1 MNDSATALEPTQH
14 DSARESPSEQIPKE
28 PSEKRKPRVLIIGGG
43 FAGVA
48 AAKSLRGCDADVTL
62 IDRRNHHIFQPLLY
76 QVATALLAPSEVATP
91 IRRLAIRQK
100 NLSVILADVS
110 GLADDARSVLTYS
123 PSVGSGRV
131 AFDYLILAPG
141 MQASYFGHDEF
152 ARHAPSLKTIADA
165 ELVRAKVLS
174 AYELAEE
181 TEDPT
186 ARRRLLTFVLVGA
199 GPTGVELAASIAGL
213 ARATLRLSFR
223 RIDPAESRILL
234 IEAGKR
240 ILPSF
245 DERLAGKAAKRL
257 ARLGVEVLTDAK
269 VEQIDARGAVVS
281 GQRIESATVLW
292 TAGVAPAPILKEL
305 HAETDRAGRIRVSP
319 NMEVPQRPGIFVVGD
334 AAALSQD
341 GRPLPGVAQVAIQQG
356 RYVGQLIR
364 ARIKGRTSARPFRYF
379 DKGNMAVVGRNFALL
394 ESRRLRMSGYLTW
407 LIWGGIHLLFLPQ
420 IQSRLRV
427 AGQWLWWSLTDQRS
441 SLLLPETPRETFV
454 EAETSGDGG

>member
-1 MNDSATALEPTQH
+1 VAGLRSVDTPQRGGATH
-14 DSARESPSEQIPKE
+14 
-28 PSEKRKPRVLIIGGG
+28 KPRVVIVGGG

-76 QVATALLAPSEVATP
+76 QVATGLLAASEVATP

-100 NLSVILADVS
+100 NLSVILAEVT
-110 GLADDARSVLTYS
+110 GLSDEEPSVLTYS
-123 PSVGSGRV
+123 PGVGSGRV

-152 ARHAPSLKTIADA
+152 ARHAPSLKTVADA

-181 TEDPT
+181 TEDPV

-199 GPTGVELAASIAGL
+199 GPTGVELAASVAGL
-213 ARATLRLSFR
+213 ARATLHSSFR

-234 IEAGKR
+234 VEAGKR

-245 DERLAGKAAKRL
+245 DETLASKAAKRL
-257 ARLGVEVLTDAK
+257 AWLGVEVLTEAK
-269 VEQIDARGAVVS
+269 VEQVDAQGVVVS

-305 HAETDRAGRIRVSP
+305 HSETDRAGRIRVSP
-319 NMEVPQRPGIFVVGD
+319 DMGVPQRSAVFVVGD
-334 AAALSQD
+334 AAALSLD

-356 RYVGQLIR
+356 RYVGQLVR
-364 ARIKGRTSARPFRYF
+364 ARIEGRAWARPFRYF

-394 ESRRLRMSGYLTW
+394 ESRWLRMSGYLTW
-407 LIWGGIHLLFLPQ
+407 LIWGAIHLLFLPQ

-441 SLLLPETPRETFV
+441 SLLVPETRRDTSV
-454 EAETSGDGG
+454 EAEASGVPSSQPWSATKLGS

>member
-1 MNDSATALEPTQH
+1 VGYGSA
-14 DSARESPSEQIPKE
+14 SRPSGE
-28 PSEKRKPRVLIIGGG
+28 RRPRVVIVGGG
-43 FAGVA
+43 FAGLA
-48 AAKSLRGCDADVTL
+48 AAKSLGGCDADVTL

-91 IRRLAIRQK
+91 IRKLAIRQK
-100 NLSVILADVS
+100 NLSVILAEVS
-110 GLADDARSVLTYS
+110 GLADEE
-123 PSVGSGRV
+123 PSVRTHAPGVGPGRV

-141 MQASYFGHDEF
+141 MEASYFGHDEF
-152 ARHAPSLKTIADA
+152 ARHAPSLKTVADA

-181 TEDPT
+181 TEDPV

-199 GPTGVELAASIAGL
+199 GPTGVELAASVAGL
-213 ARATLRLSFR
+213 ARATLRASFR
-223 RIDPAESRILL
+223 RINPAESRILL
-234 IEAGKR
+234 VEAGKR

-257 ARLGVEVLTDAK
+257 AWLGVEVLTESK
-269 VEQIDARGAVVS
+269 VEQIDALGAVVS

-292 TAGVAPAPILKEL
+292 TAGVAAAPILKEL
-305 HAETDRAGRIRVSP
+305 HAETDRGGRIRVSP

-356 RYVGQLIR
+356 RYVGQLVR
-364 ARIKGRTSARPFRYF
+364 ARIEGRTWTRPFHYF

-394 ESRRLRMSGYLTW
+394 ESRRLRISGYLAF

-427 AGQWLWWSLTDQRS
+427 ASQWLWWWLTDQRS
-441 SLLLPETPRETFV
+441 SLLVPETRRDTAV
-454 EAETSGDGG
+454 EAETSGVPLEHPR

>member
-1 MNDSATALEPTQH
+1 MNDIFPSVDAPQRSGAG
-14 DSARESPSEQIPKE
+14 ESKSEQVPRR
-28 PSEKRKPRVLIIGGG
+28 PSGKHKPRVVIVGGG

-76 QVATALLAPSEVATP
+76 QVATALLAPSEVAAP

-100 NLSVILADVS
+100 NLSVILAEVS
-110 GLADDARSVLTYS
+110 GLADEERSVVTSS
-123 PSVGSGRV
+123 PAVESGRV
-131 AFDYLILAPG
+131 AFDYLIIAPG

-152 ARHAPSLKTIADA
+152 ATHAPSLKTVGDA

-174 AYELAEE
+174 AFELAEE
-181 TEDPT
+181 TEDPV

-199 GPTGVELAASIAGL
+199 GPTGVELAAAVAGL
-213 ARATLRLSFR
+213 ARATLRSSFR

-240 ILPSF
+240 ILPTF
-245 DERLAGKAAKRL
+245 DETLASKAAKRF
-257 ARLGVEVLTDAK
+257 ARIGVEVLTEAK
-269 VEQIDARGAVVS
+269 VEHIDAQGVVVS

-305 HAETDRAGRIRVSP
+305 HSETDRTGRIRVSP
-319 NMEVPQRPGIFVVGD
+319 NLEVPERPGIFVVGD
-334 AAALSQD
+334 AAALSQN

-356 RYVGQLIR
+356 RYVGQLVR
-364 ARIKGRTSARPFRYF
+364 ARIEGRTWVRPFRYF
-379 DKGNMAVVGRNFALL
+379 DKGNMAIVGRNFALL
-394 ESRRLRMSGYLTW
+394 ESRRLRMSGHLTW
-407 LIWGGIHLLFLPQ
+407 LIWGTIHLLFLPQ

-427 AGQWLWWSLTDQRS
+427 AGQWLWWWLTDQRS
-441 SLLLPETPRETFV
+441 SLLIPEARSALTEERHS
-454 EAETSGDGG
+454 AHA

>member
-1 MNDSATALEPTQH
+1 MAQ
-14 DSARESPSEQIPKE
+14 
-28 PSEKRKPRVLIIGGG
+28 KRKPRVVIVGGG

-76 QVATALLAPSEVATP
+76 QVATALLAPSDVATP
-91 IRRLAIRQK
+91 IRQLAIRQK
-100 NLSVILADVS
+100 NLSVILAEVS
-110 GLADDARSVLTYS
+110 GLQEAERAVLTCSPDARA
-123 PSVGSGRV
+123 GRV
-131 AFDYLILAPG
+131 TFDYLILAPG

-152 ARHAPSLKTIADA
+152 ARHAPSLKTVADA

-181 TEDPT
+181 TEDSA

-213 ARATLRLSFR
+213 ARATLRSSFR

-240 ILPSF
+240 VLPSF
-245 DERLAGKAAKRL
+245 GETLANGAAKRL

-269 VEQIDARGAVVS
+269 VEQVDADGVVVS
-281 GQRIESATVLW
+281 AQRIESATVLW
-292 TAGVAPAPILKEL
+292 TAGVSPAPVLREL
-305 HAETDRAGRIRVSP
+305 HSETDRAGRIRVLS
-319 NMEVPQRPGIFVVGD
+319 NMEVPERPGIFVVGD

-356 RYVGQLIR
+356 RYVGKLIR
-364 ARIKGRTSARPFRYF
+364 ARIEGRTWTRSFRYF

-394 ESRRLRMSGYLTW
+394 ESRWLRTSGYLTW
-407 LIWGGIHLLFLPQ
+407 LIWGTMHLLFLPQ

-427 AGQWLWWSLTDQRS
+427 AGQWLWWCLTDQRS
-441 SLLLPETPRETFV
+441 SLLVPEARYESSPD
-454 EAETSGDGG
+454 AETADASSIQTSSSVRKTVTEGDVSLSLR

>member
-1 MNDSATALEPTQH
+1 VGDQ
-14 DSARESPSEQIPKE
+14 
-28 PSEKRKPRVLIIGGG
+28 KPRVVIIGGG
-43 FAGVA
+43 FAGLA
-48 AAKSLRGCDADVTL
+48 AAKALYACEADVTL

-91 IRRLAIRQK
+91 IRKLAIRQK
-100 NLSVILADVS
+100 NLAVILAEVS
-110 GLADDARSVLTYS
+110 GLADEERSVLTSS
-123 PSVGSGRV
+123 PGVGPGRV

-141 MQASYFGHDEF
+141 MEASYFGHGEF
-152 ARHAPSLKTIADA
+152 ARHAPSLKTVADA

-181 TEDPT
+181 TEDPV
-186 ARRRLLTFVLVGA
+186 ARRRLLTFILVGA
-199 GPTGVELAASIAGL
+199 GPTGVELAASVAGL
-213 ARATLRLSFR
+213 ARATLRASFR
-223 RIDPAESRILL
+223 RINPAESRILL
-234 IEAGKR
+234 VEAGKR

-245 DERLAGKAAKRL
+245 DERLACKAAKQL
-257 ARLGVEVLTDAK
+257 ARLGVEVMTESM
-269 VEQIDARGAVVS
+269 VEQIDAQGALVS

-292 TAGVAPAPILKEL
+292 TAGVAPAPILKAL
-305 HAETDRAGRIRVSP
+305 HVETDRGGRVRVSP

-364 ARIKGRTSARPFRYF
+364 ARIEGRSWDRPFRYF

-394 ESRRLRMSGYLTW
+394 ESRHLRMSGYLTF
-407 LIWGGIHLLFLPQ
+407 LIWGGVHLLFLPQ

-427 AGQWLWWSLTDQRS
+427 AGQWLWWWLTDQRS
-441 SLLLPETPRETFV
+441 SLLVPETRRETS
-454 EAETSGDGG
+454 A

>member
-1 MNDSATALEPTQH
+1 MAAVSLM
-14 DSARESPSEQIPKE
+14 PK
-28 PSEKRKPRVLIIGGG
+28 KRKPQVVIVGGG
-43 FAGVA
+43 FAGIA
-48 AAKSLRGCDADVTL
+48 AAKSLNGCDADVTL

-76 QVATALLAPSEVATP
+76 QVATALLAPSEIAVP
-91 IRRLAIRQK
+91 IRQLAVRQS
-100 NLSVILADVS
+100 NLAVILADVS
-110 GLADDARSVLTYS
+110 GIAEDERAVLTCA
-123 PSVGSGRV
+123 PGVGPRRV
-131 AFDYLILAPG
+131 AFDFLVLAPG
-141 MQASYFGHDEF
+141 MRASYFGRDEF

-213 ARATLRLSFR
+213 ARATLRSSFR
-223 RIDPAESRILL
+223 QIDPAESQILL

-257 ARLGVEVLTDAK
+257 ARLGVEVLTEAK
-269 VEQIDARGAVVS
+269 VEQIDAQGAVVS

-305 HAETDRAGRIRVSP
+305 RAETDRAGRIRVSP

-364 ARIKGRTSARPFRYF
+364 ARIEGSAAARPFRYF
-379 DKGNMAVVGRNFALL
+379 DKGNMAIVGRNFALL
-394 ESRRLRMSGYLTW
+394 ESRRLRLSGYLTW
-407 LIWGGIHLLFLPQ
+407 LIWGAIHLLFLPQ
-420 IQSRLRV
+420 IQSRLRI
-427 AGQWLWWSLTDQRS
+427 AGQWLWWALTDQRS

-454 EAETSGDGG
+454 KAETSGI